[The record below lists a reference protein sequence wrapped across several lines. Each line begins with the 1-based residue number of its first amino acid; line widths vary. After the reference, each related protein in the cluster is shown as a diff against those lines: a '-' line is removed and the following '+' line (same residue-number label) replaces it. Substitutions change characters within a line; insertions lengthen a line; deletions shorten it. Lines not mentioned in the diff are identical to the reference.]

1 MVFDFVFWSG
11 WVGIDGL
18 VLDSIFFVVNIF
30 IDIVFVVELFVI
42 GVYGGIGRIFWE
54 GWVVIFKFI
63 FGGVFVFVDYGVSVF
78 WVI

>member
-1 MVFDFVFWSG
+1 MVFDFVFWSR

-42 GVYGGIGRIFWE
+42 CVYGGIGRIFWE

-63 FGGVFVFVDYGVSVF
+63 FGGVFVFVDCGVSVF